1 MNATTKVQSPAVHN
15 LFLYR
20 KALHP
25 ELFQMKARRA
35 ISHGTY
41 DFEAWLMN
49 GSHML
54 RFQHRAFCLSELL
67 SEKDSGLPT
76 AGAVASFPCLG
87 EKDYEH
93 PFAAEHVHYITTMQ
107 TETLSENLYRST
119 YQEMLAFASET
130 NALVVKW
137 IDTPAAAMSVGAG
150 GGGVGTHQHGHNGHS
165 GHPGSHGGGGASHAR
180 KNLSILDIQR
190 FSKEV
195 HAQSYHLFASSGL
208 VLRTQT
214 IFEHK

>member
-41 DFEAWLMN
+41 DLEAWLMN

-93 PFAAEHVHYITTMQ
+93 PFASEHVHYITTMQ

-130 NALVVKW
+130 NAMVVKW
-137 IDTPAAAMSVGAG
+137 SEPAAVGAG
-150 GGGVGTHQHGHNGHS
+150 AGVGSRQNGHS
-165 GHPGSHGGGGASHAR
+165 GHGGGGAVNAGHAG

-195 HAQSYHLFASSGL
+195 HAQSYHLFAASGL